1 MAVALNDFYNAASTV
16 ILPISRIEA
25 KERSGLQIVK
35 GSGRVNVDSTGL
47 ALHDLNVKTLYSD
60 LTASAAVP
68 FALMEMKPQAIV
80 NAVAKGIIGF
90 PDVEAFMPVLEDIHE
105 QIAEKVAS
113 EFRPLC
119 RRHARRRGYPAP

>member
-1 MAVALNDFYNAASTV
+1 M
-16 ILPISRIEA
+16 
-25 KERSGLQIVK
+25 
-35 GSGRVNVDSTGL
+35 NVDSTGL

-90 PDVEAFMPVLEDIHE
+90 PDVEAFMPVLKTYTSKLPKRSPLNFDLYAEGTLEDVVIPRLKAA
-105 QIAEKVAS
+105 IPGVFAIDAS
-113 EFRPLC
+113 GS
-119 RRHARRRGYPAP
+119 ARNALDFKNCKRNLILTEV